1 MSIRAG
7 LFFSFFFSFVLFFSV
22 GNSIIIGMP
31 NLEVPRFT
39 LVFWH
44 FTLVFWRF
52 TLVCGSLPWFL
63 GLGLD
68 FFY

>member
-1 MSIRAG
+1 MPTRAG

-22 GNSIIIGMP
+22 GNSIIGMP